1 MSEVLD
7 AAFNLVHDHPGGAA
21 SLAPRVAKN
30 PATLCHEVTAAGTAK
45 LGLETAVKLS
55 VLTQDQRI
63 LNAFAAACGCLVFPM
78 PAVQPGGADAMHR
91 VASLANEFGDVV
103 RVVAD
108 AAADG
113 RISAN
118 ELAKVEREWGDLV
131 ACGQALVA
139 HLRGVHEAQQL
150 RRAGGVA

>member
-21 SLAPRVAKN
+21 SLAPRVAKS
-30 PATLCHEVTAAGTAK
+30 TAK